1 MFERFTQ
8 EARTAV
14 VLAQEVARDLH
25 ADRIGTEHVL
35 AGAVRAEGSVAARA
49 LGTLGIEPSAVLAA
63 VRRRTGTGLDAE
75 ALAVLGID
83 LGAVRA
89 RAERVFG
96 AGALDRPAPGR
107 GGRRG
112 AHTPFDP
119 AAKKL
124 LEIALREA
132 VAAGHRRIDSGHLL
146 LSVARL
152 DDVPAH
158 QVLLGLGL
166 GPADVRTAVR
176 RAWAE
181 PDDDGRTG
189 VLVG

>member
-8 EARTAV
+8 EARSAV
-14 VLAQEVARDLH
+14 VIAQELARELH
-25 ADRIGTEHVL
+25 ADRVGTEHVL
-35 AGAVRAEGSVAARA
+35 AGAVRAEGSVASRA
-49 LGTLGIEPSAVLAA
+49 LAPLGVEPGQVLAA
-63 VRRRTGTGLDAE
+63 VRRRGSTTLDAD
-75 ALAVLGID
+75 ALAALGID
-83 LGAVRA
+83 LEAVRD

-112 AHTPFDP
+112 THVAFDP
-119 AAKKL
+119 TAKKL

-146 LSVARL
+146 LAVVRL

-166 GPADVRTAVR
+166 TPDQVRAAVR

-181 PDDDGRTG
+181 PDDGSAR